1 MYTHILIPLDGSELA
16 EQVLP
21 HVQALAEKFNPTI
34 TLLRAVMLPT
44 PAIASMPVG
53 MSMTPL
59 GAPYMAGDMAG
70 DMAETLDAERQSAT
84 DYLTSVAERLSNA
97 GFQVTH
103 EVTEGHIAT
112 LIIERAS
119 ALGVDL
125 VAMTTHGRSGL
136 ERVILGSVADEV
148 VRRSNCPILLVRASE
163 VNS

>member
-34 TLLRAVMLPT
+34 TLLRAVMPPT
-44 PAIASMPVG
+44 PVIAPMPVG
-53 MSMTPL
+53 MSMTPPV
-59 GAPYMAGDMAG
+59 AFYPVG